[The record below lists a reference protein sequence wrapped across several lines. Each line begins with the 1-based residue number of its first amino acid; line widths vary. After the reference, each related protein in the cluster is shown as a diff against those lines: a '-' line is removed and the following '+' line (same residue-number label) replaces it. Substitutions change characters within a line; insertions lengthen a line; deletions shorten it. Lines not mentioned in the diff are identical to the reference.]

1 MAGLLGEFVV
11 SLDDKGRL
19 RLPAAL
25 KGQIAPAVNGRF
37 VINRGFEKCLTMY
50 PYDEWE
56 QVSAK
61 VNKLNTFVKRN
72 REFART
78 FFRGATEV
86 TLDGADRILL
96 PKLLADYAGVGKEVL
111 LTARNN
117 VIEIWNKD
125 TYDALMDMD
134 SDAYADLAEDV
145 MGDQKPDQE

>member
-1 MAGLLGEFVV
+1 MAGLLGEYLV

-25 KGQIAPAVNGRF
+25 KGQLSPAINGRF
-37 VINRGFEKCLTMY
+37 VINRGFEQCLTLY
-50 PYDEWE
+50 PYNEWE

-86 TLDGADRILL
+86 TVDSADRILL
-96 PKLLADYAGVGKEVL
+96 PKLLSDYAGINKEVL

-117 VIEIWNKD
+117 VIEIWNKE

-145 MGDQKPDQE
+145 MGDAEPVTE

>member
-1 MAGLLGEFVV
+1 MAGLLGEYVV

-25 KGQIAPAVNGRF
+25 KGQLAHAANCRF
-37 VINRGFEKCLTMY
+37 VINRGFEKCLTLY
-50 PYDEWE
+50 PFEEWE
-56 QVSAK
+56 RESAK

-86 TLDGADRILL
+86 SLDSADRMLL
-96 PKLLADYAGVGKEVL
+96 PKLLADYAGIGKEAL
-111 LTARNN
+111 LSARNN

-125 TYDALMDMD
+125 TYEAIMDMD
-134 SDAYADLAEDV
+134 SDDYADLAEEV
-145 MGDQKPDQE
+145 MGDPKPDAE